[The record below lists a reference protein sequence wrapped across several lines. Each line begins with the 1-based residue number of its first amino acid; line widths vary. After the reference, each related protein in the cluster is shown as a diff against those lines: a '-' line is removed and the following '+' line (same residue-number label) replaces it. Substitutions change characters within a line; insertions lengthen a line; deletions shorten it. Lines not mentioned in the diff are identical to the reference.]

1 MNHSFEKVRELFLQ
15 AREHMGSERD
25 AWLDANCFD
34 ANVLSEVRELLAHD
48 MDDPFLEKP
57 LVAPTPTAS
66 EATQQFS
73 SSDLLPKTFAGRYK
87 LLQQIGEG
95 GFGLVYMA
103 DQMEPVRRRVAIK
116 VLRSSMDS
124 KSVLARFESER
135 QALAMMDHPNIARVF
150 DGGVAEDGTPYFVME
165 LVNGGPITDFCDA
178 NQLSNVDRMKLLT
191 HVCNAVQHAHQ
202 KGIIHRDLK
211 PSIILVSLLDGVPV
225 PKVIDFGIAKA
236 LHGPLTEKTLFT
248 SFQQMIGTL
257 EYMSPEQAEISI
269 LDADTRSDVFS
280 LGVIAYELL
289 TGTTPFDGRVLRKL
303 AFNEIQRTIREVEP
317 PKPSDRLS
325 TMGERAASIASKHGL
340 SHSTLQQAV
349 RGDLDW
355 IVMKAMEK
363 DRERRYGS
371 AQSMSD
377 DIKRWLSDE
386 PIEARPPSL
395 MYLAAKFLRKN

>member
-236 LHGPLTEKTLFT
+236 LHGPLTEKNFVHLVSANDRYARIHEPGT
-248 SFQQMIGTL
+248 S
-257 EYMSPEQAEISI
+257 
-269 LDADTRSDVFS
+269 
-280 LGVIAYELL
+280 
-289 TGTTPFDGRVLRKL
+289 
-303 AFNEIQRTIREVEP
+303 
-317 PKPSDRLS
+317 
-325 TMGERAASIASKHGL
+325 
-340 SHSTLQQAV
+340 
-349 RGDLDW
+349 
-355 IVMKAMEK
+355 
-363 DRERRYGS
+363 
-371 AQSMSD
+371 
-377 DIKRWLSDE
+377 
-386 PIEARPPSL
+386 
-395 MYLAAKFLRKN
+395 

>member
-1 MNHSFEKVRELFLQ
+1 
-15 AREHMGSERD
+15 
-25 AWLDANCFD
+25 
-34 ANVLSEVRELLAHD
+34 
-48 MDDPFLEKP
+48 
-57 LVAPTPTAS
+57 
-66 EATQQFS
+66 
-73 SSDLLPKTFAGRYK
+73 
-87 LLQQIGEG
+87 
-95 GFGLVYMA
+95 
-103 DQMEPVRRRVAIK
+103 
-116 VLRSSMDS
+116 
-124 KSVLARFESER
+124 
-135 QALAMMDHPNIARVF
+135 
-150 DGGVAEDGTPYFVME
+150 
-165 LVNGGPITDFCDA
+165 
-178 NQLSNVDRMKLLT
+178 
-191 HVCNAVQHAHQ
+191 
-202 KGIIHRDLK
+202 
-211 PSIILVSLLDGVPV
+211 
-225 PKVIDFGIAKA
+225 
-236 LHGPLTEKTLFT
+236 
-248 SFQQMIGTL
+248 MIGTL